1 MAKKQMGRPVLPEG
15 EAKGVIVQ
23 TRVSEA
29 DHILIKEAVAASGV
43 KLSEWLRQRILAAA
57 KRELRHR

>member
-1 MAKKQMGRPVLPEG
+1 MGRPVLPEG

-29 DHILIKEAVAASGV
+29 DHILIKKAAGASGV

-57 KRELRHR
+57 KRDVKQK